1 MPITQ
6 SRKEYDRTPDADLP
20 PIRIFEE
27 LKLDDRTA
35 QGIKDMGFVQ
45 PTDIQSIALPY
56 TLKGLDLIGQAQTG
70 TGKTAAFLITI
81 FEKLLKNKDK
91 SGTLPRALVIAPTRE
106 LAVQIEKEARTM
118 GAHTGLTFAAVF
130 GGVDYKKQADRLKG
144 GVDIVVGTPGRLIDY
159 TKQDILK
166 TKGVEILVID
176 EADRLLDMGFIKD
189 LRFMLKRLPKY
200 SVRQTLLFSATI
212 NFSVIEATYQYMKI
226 PVEVSATP
234 ESITVEEVSQTLYHV
249 EKRKKFRLL
258 LGLIQR
264 SQIER
269 LLIFSNTK
277 SGVMMIEER
286 LTENGIKAFALTG
299 DIPQRKRLKIIER
312 FMGGE
317 IKIVIA
323 TDVASRGLH
332 IEDVSYVINYDLPQ
346 NPEDYIHR
354 IGRTAR
360 AGKKGTAISLASEDD
375 VYFLEPIEKLIDGK
389 LPFVVADDK
398 DLGREIEGQK
408 RKKLPPSGRRRG
420 GRKKGGREKKG

>member
-1 MPITQ
+1 MLKKQ
-6 SRKEYDRTPDADLP
+6 LLKEYDKTPDLDLP
-20 PIRIFEE
+20 PIKTFEE
-27 LKLDDRTA
+27 LDLDDRTA
-35 QGIKDMGFVQ
+35 AGIEEVGFIN
-45 PTDIQSIALPY
+45 PTNIQSMALPY
-56 TLKGLDLIGQAQTG
+56 TLDGLDLIGQARTG

-81 FEKLLKNKDK
+81 FERLLRAEKK
-91 SGTLPRALVIAPTRE
+91 SSTLPRALIIAPTRE
-106 LAVQIEKEARTM
+106 LAVQIEKEAREI
-118 GAHTGLTFAAVF
+118 GAHTGFTFAAVF
-130 GGVDYKKQADRLKG
+130 GGVDYKKQAERLKK

-159 TKQDILK
+159 MKQDILK

-176 EADRLLDMGFIKD
+176 EADRLLDMGFIRD

-200 SVRQTLLFSATI
+200 TTRQTLLFSATI
-212 NFSVIEATYQYMKI
+212 NFRVIEATYQFMKI

-234 ESITVEEVSQTLYHV
+234 ESVTVDEVSQTLYHV

-258 LGLIQR
+258 LGLVQK
-264 SQIER
+264 SDAER

-277 SGVMMIEER
+277 SGVTMIEER

-317 IKIVIA
+317 IDIVIA

-332 IEDVSYVINYDLPQ
+332 IEDVVYVINYDLPQ
-346 NPEDYIHR
+346 NPEDYVHR

-375 VYFLEPIEKLIDGK
+375 VYYLEPIEKLIDGK
-389 LPFVVADDK
+389 LPFVVASDD
-398 DLGREIEGQK
+398 DLGKEVYDPQ
-408 RKKLPPSGRRRG
+408 RKKRPPADKRRGDRRRSGRKRRG
-420 GRKKGGREKKG
+420 